1 MKRTDPSAVARVCHE
16 ANRALQIEQADPTIP
31 ISPCW
36 DELDEETRQSAIQ
49 GVTAQLRAIEETG
62 RPLSPEASHE
72 EWVHFKLTHGWTLG
86 PVKDETLK
94 QHPLLVAYEDLPAA
108 QQVKDRLFA
117 STVLALAPA
126 LPAPARAVALRQ
138 VEEVLDRFR
147 FHPATHVT
155 GPLHTAVRLAIED
168 AAVSILDL
176 VPPGRHQ
183 SLALTALQE
192 AMMWSNAGIACDTP
206 RADS

>member
-49 GVTAQLRAIEETG
+49 GVTAQLRAIQETG

-72 EWVHFKLTHGWTLG
+72 EWVRFKVSHGWTLG

-94 QHPLLVAYEDLPAA
+94 QHPLLIPYDRLPPA

-126 LPAPARAVALRQ
+126 PPAPARPTPSQQ

-147 FHPATHVT
+147 FHPATPVT
-155 GPLHTAVRLAIED
+155 GTKHDLVRQSFQRTA
-168 AAVSILDL
+168 LDVLNL

-192 AMMWSNAGIACDTP
+192 AMLWSNAGIACDTP
-206 RADS
+206 AES